1 MEPFVDATAVADYL
15 KITRRQVLE
24 MTRHGAFPGY
34 PLGLGSSR
42 RVWRYRLSEI
52 DAAVAL
58 CANSP
63 RKASSATVPSRVQ
76 LQPAVL
82 GAKGGN
88 SNG

>member
-1 MEPFVDATAVADYL
+1 MEPYVDADAVAGYL

-24 MTRHGAFPGY
+24 MTRRGVFPGY
-34 PLGLGSSR
+34 PLGTGSSR
-42 RVWRYRLSEI
+42 RVWRYKLSEV
-52 DAAVAL
+52 DAAVSTST
-58 CANSP
+58 NTP
-63 RKASSATVPSRVQ
+63 RRASSAKVLSRVQ